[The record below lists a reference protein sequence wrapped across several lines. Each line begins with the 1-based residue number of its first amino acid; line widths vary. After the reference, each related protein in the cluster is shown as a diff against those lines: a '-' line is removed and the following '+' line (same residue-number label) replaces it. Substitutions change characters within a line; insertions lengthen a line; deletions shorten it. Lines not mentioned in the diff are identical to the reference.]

1 MQHGT
6 EPLLCF
12 GSLKHT
18 AVRRMRVTVC
28 LRIEAPTARSAAV
41 VFSAPAA
48 RARAAIGSN
57 HDGCSKQRAAVAFLI
72 GLPSFLGLSKAM
84 QGHIPT
90 DTRAAALAHAA
101 VWRMAPQRRRTAARS
116 DDGHH
121 PLPTKAL
128 PQDFGLFR
136 FASIFNECAMVHSAT
151 RSCSDLFTTIKSMNI
166 MLYVRSFS
174 FSKAS

>member
-28 LRIEAPTARSAAV
+28 LRIEAPTARS
-41 VFSAPAA
+41 SCIQ
-48 RARAAIGSN
+48 RSGGARAAIGSN

-90 DTRAAALAHAA
+90 DTRAAALDPAA
-101 VWRMAPQRRRTAARS
+101 VAHGAAAAA
-116 DDGHH
+116 DCG
-121 PLPTKAL
+121 T
-128 PQDFGLFR
+128 Q
-136 FASIFNECAMVHSAT
+136 
-151 RSCSDLFTTIKSMNI
+151 
-166 MLYVRSFS
+166 
-174 FSKAS
+174 

>member
-28 LRIEAPTARSAAV
+28 LRIEAPTARS
-41 VFSAPAA
+41 SCIQ
-48 RARAAIGSN
+48 RSGGARAAIG
-57 HDGCSKQRAAVAFLI
+57 SKQRAAVAFLI

-90 DTRAAALAHAA
+90 DTRAAALDPAA
-101 VWRMAPQRRRTAARS
+101 VAHGAAAAA
-116 DDGHH
+116 DCG
-121 PLPTKAL
+121 T
-128 PQDFGLFR
+128 Q
-136 FASIFNECAMVHSAT
+136 
-151 RSCSDLFTTIKSMNI
+151 
-166 MLYVRSFS
+166 
-174 FSKAS
+174 

>member
-28 LRIEAPTARSAAV
+28 LRIEAPTARS
-41 VFSAPAA
+41 SCIQ
-48 RARAAIGSN
+48 RSGGARAAIGSN
-57 HDGCSKQRAAVAFLI
+57 QRAAVAFLI

-90 DTRAAALAHAA
+90 DTRAAALDPAA
-101 VWRMAPQRRRTAARS
+101 VAHGAAAAA
-116 DDGHH
+116 DCG
-121 PLPTKAL
+121 T
-128 PQDFGLFR
+128 Q
-136 FASIFNECAMVHSAT
+136 
-151 RSCSDLFTTIKSMNI
+151 
-166 MLYVRSFS
+166 
-174 FSKAS
+174 

>member
-28 LRIEAPTARSAAV
+28 LRIEAPTARS
-41 VFSAPAA
+41 SCIQ
-48 RARAAIGSN
+48 RSGARAAIG
-57 HDGCSKQRAAVAFLI
+57 SKQRAAVAFLI

-90 DTRAAALAHAA
+90 DTRAAALDPAA
-101 VWRMAPQRRRTAARS
+101 VAHGGAPAA
-116 DDGHH
+116 DCG
-121 PLPTKAL
+121 T
-128 PQDFGLFR
+128 Q
-136 FASIFNECAMVHSAT
+136 
-151 RSCSDLFTTIKSMNI
+151 
-166 MLYVRSFS
+166 
-174 FSKAS
+174 